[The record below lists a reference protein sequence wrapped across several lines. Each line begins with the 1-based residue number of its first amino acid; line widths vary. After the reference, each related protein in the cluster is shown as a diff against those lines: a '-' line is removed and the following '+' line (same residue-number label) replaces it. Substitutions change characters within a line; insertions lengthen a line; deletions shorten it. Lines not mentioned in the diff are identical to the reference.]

1 MDEEGVLDFLT
12 SLEAMD
18 LPDRI
23 EEVNA
28 KILQKIIED
37 TDFVAVLF
45 CEYKLF
51 SAPIPFSIS
60 FCLSLY
66 ISLCLYFTLLLFLY
80 IGGLYSIIFTSKQ
93 LQFLALKKEQTN
105 TMIIKTKKLKKLQLS
120 SLVTKIHTT

>member
-45 CEYKLF
+45 CEYKLC
-51 SAPIPFSIS
+51 SAPIPFY
-60 FCLSLY
+60 FFLSLY
-66 ISLCLYFTLLLFLY
+66 IFMFLNLLYFYSYTLVDFIRLYLL
-80 IGGLYSIIFTSKQ
+80 Q
-93 LQFLALKKEQTN
+93 
-105 TMIIKTKKLKKLQLS
+105 S
-120 SLVTKIHTT
+120 SCSF

>member
-45 CEYKLF
+45 CEYKLY
-51 SAPIPFSIS
+51 SIPIPFSIF

-66 ISLCLYFTLLLFLY
+66 ISMFIQYFTLLLFLY

-93 LQFLALKKEQTN
+93 LQFLALKKNKQ
-105 TMIIKTKKLKKLQLS
+105 IQWS
-120 SLVTKIHTT
+120 

>member
-28 KILQKIIED
+28 KILLKIIED

-45 CEYKLF
+45 CEYTFLVIVF
-51 SAPIPFSIS
+51 
-60 FCLSLY
+60 
-66 ISLCLYFTLLLFLY
+66 LLLFLY
-80 IGGLYSIIFTSKQ
+80 
-93 LQFLALKKEQTN
+93 FLLWFFYFYKSYFFN
-105 TMIIKTKKLKKLQLS
+105 
-120 SLVTKIHTT
+120 